1 MNILLILLVVCLFF
15 FIMNNKEGF
24 VQNYNYPVPYD
35 DSADNTLL
43 NSMKKPNATRTYTLK
58 EVQYDLNLFN
68 NASNILYGMQRIP
81 LPNLPI
87 LRTDPTSQK

>member
-1 MNILLILLVVCLFF
+1 MNILLVLLVLCLFF
-15 FIMNNKEGF
+15 FIINNKEGF
-24 VQNYNYPVPYD
+24 VQNYTYPVPYD
-35 DSADNTLL
+35 DDPDNILL
-43 NSMKKPNATRTYTLK
+43 NSMKNPNGKRTYTLK
-58 EVQYDLNLFN
+58 EVQIDLNLFN